1 MNTEENINSQISYN
15 IEKYLKIENYD
26 YIEFKDRVYSP
37 IEIIDKKLKYL
48 RIIRDKQ
55 PKYNKF
61 LYQID
66 SKDDVYFLNNYKFLI
81 DKVENSNMLYEKVFK
96 KNLPLIKLFRNTSIF
111 KYLRRSLK
119 YYNDQKY
126 NKYTKKE
133 KGFLKF
139 NSFDFFLKSCES
151 ILILKLDHIG
161 DFYISTPIFKEIRK
175 KFPRSNIDIVVGSW
189 NEKICKS
196 LEIFDNVYTND
207 YLKNESSFVHKIN
220 QASKTDEYFTKSY
233 DVLLNLRY
241 GSDLEIFE
249 HSIKAKKILSMTNN
263 LINNKINLINT
274 QINYKYNNFYTLL
287 NIAAPLLNLD
297 LHKNFDREIQTK
309 TEEKFIIF
317 NPFSNSPLRT
327 FNFDQIISTLG
338 YLNTLN
344 FPIYFCGLFEL
355 PVNLNKKINKLS
367 NIHNYV
373 NKTNLD
379 EYESLMKNSKLIIS
393 ANSSTVHF
401 AALNNLNAIAI
412 YFGTHHPSEWASNN
426 SKITYFFTQ
435 DECSPCFLSSEK
447 ECPYNQKCKRLFD
460 LDKLKREISIRM
472 NDE

>member
-15 IEKYLKIENYD
+15 LDKYFKLEKYD

-37 IEIIDKKLKYL
+37 IEIIEKKLKYL

-61 LYQID
+61 LYQLD
-66 SKDDVYFLNNYKFLI
+66 SKDDVYFLKNYKLLI
-81 DKVENSNMLYEKVFK
+81 NKVKNSSMMFKKVFK
-96 KNLPLIKLFRNTSIF
+96 KNLPLIKMFRNMAIVNF
-111 KYLRRSLK
+111 IRRYLQ

-126 NKYTKKE
+126 NKYSKKE

-139 NSFDFFLKSCES
+139 NSSDFFLKSCNN

-207 YLKNESSFVHKIN
+207 YLKNESSFVQKMN

-249 HSIKAKKILSMTNN
+249 HSIKAKKILSVTNN
-263 LINNKINLINT
+263 IIDNKINLINT
-274 QINYKYNNFYTLL
+274 QLSYKYNNYYTLL

-297 LHKNFDREIQTK
+297 LHENFEKEIQTK
-309 TEEKFIIF
+309 TEKKFIIF
-317 NPFSNSPLRT
+317 NPFSNSSLRT
-327 FNFDQIISTLG
+327 FNFNQIIKTLR

-344 FPIYFCGLFEL
+344 FSIYFCGLSE
-355 PVNLNKKINKLS
+355 VSSNLNEEIQKLD
-367 NIHNYV
+367 NVHNYV
-373 NKTNLD
+373 NKTSLD

-401 AALNNLNAIAI
+401 AALNNLYAIAI

-447 ECPYNQKCKRLFD
+447 ECPYNQKCKQLFD
-460 LDKLKREISIRM
+460 LDKLKMEISMRM